1 VIVFGHRGGRGEAP
15 ENTLAGFAFALGLG
29 VDGLELDVRLSAD
42 GQLVVIHDE
51 TVDRTTDATGPVAA
65 FTADQLAL
73 LDARGSCPEW
83 PERVGVPTLEQVLDA
98 YAGTPRFEIEVK
110 RDTPERL
117 EEVCARLAMIIAR
130 YDPGGRATVSSFD
143 PTALNIMRRLA
154 PDLPRA
160 YIGAYDE
167 RHYLDTAL
175 ELGCTQVD
183 IPLSSKSP
191 GTVREAQARGLA
203 VTGWLGNT
211 TEELR
216 TLGDWRVDHITTD
229 YPSVALAFFR
239 EPENVRRGDP
249 E

>member
-1 VIVFGHRGGRGEAP
+1 MIVFGHRGARGEAP

-98 YAGTPRFEIEVK
+98 CAGTPRFEIEVK
-110 RDTPERL
+110 RDRPERL
-117 EEVCARLAMIIAR
+117 EEGCARLAEIVAH
-130 YDPGGRATVSSFD
+130 YDLGGRATVSSFE
-143 PTALNIMRRLA
+143 PTALSIMRRLA

-191 GTVREAQARGLA
+191 GTVREAQAWGLA

-211 TEELR
+211 TEEQR
-216 TLGDWRVDHITTD
+216 TLGDWRGDHHTTD
-229 YPSVALAFFR
+229 YPSGAVAFFR
-239 EPENVRRGDP
+239 EPGNVRYGKP
-249 E
+249 V